1 MRLAAVGALA
11 ALFAGAALLADATL
25 PGRATLF
32 LVVIVPV
39 LSGGSGEFLLGVV
52 LLLVGLFLL
61 SWAFWE
67 VAESPPGVSPL
78 EGPEGP
84 ETTPPGPGMVGGG
97 VVLIGPVP
105 LFFGGWKNVSRRARL
120 VAAVVGAA
128 VLVLFVV
135 GFVLTV
141 R

>member
-1 MRLAAVGALA
+1 MRLVAVGALA

-25 PGRATLF
+25 HGRANLS

-67 VAESPPGVSPL
+67 VAESPTGVSPL

-84 ETTPPGPGMVGGG
+84 ETTPPGSGMVGGG